1 MAFAFWALVG
11 SVLVAAGIE
20 LLTGTLARHIT
31 ERNQTE

>member
-11 SVLVAAGIE
+11 SVMIAAGIE
-20 LLTGTLARHIT
+20 LITGALARHIT